1 MPPKKKIRHDA
12 EALFQTPQIPS
23 LSDQAQ
29 NDREADAQA
38 VQDKTA
44 KLKIQRLAKEMT
56 DREAATNKSP
66 PVSKLN
72 ASNDT

>member
-29 NDREADAQA
+29 SDRAADAQA

-44 KLKIQRLAKEMT
+44 RLKSLRVAKETT
-56 DREAATNKSP
+56 DREATADK
-66 PVSKLN
+66 PVRIRR
-72 ASNDT
+72 T